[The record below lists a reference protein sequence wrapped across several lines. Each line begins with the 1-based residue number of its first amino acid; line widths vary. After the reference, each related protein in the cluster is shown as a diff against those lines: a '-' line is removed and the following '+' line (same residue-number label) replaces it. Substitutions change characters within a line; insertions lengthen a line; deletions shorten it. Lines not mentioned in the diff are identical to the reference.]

1 MADGA
6 DELDVVANISDI
18 KAGRWDL
25 LQAEINS
32 IMKVSTHLNDTP
44 PPTMSIS
51 IHVHVPQ
58 CSF

>member
-32 IMKVSTHLNDTP
+32 IMKV
-44 PPTMSIS
+44 
-51 IHVHVPQ
+51 
-58 CSF
+58 